1 MIDNP
6 VFEVVNETV
15 EMLPLGQ
22 ENDNTAVAVAA
33 AVAAAAS
40 VGDVL
45 AIVADADAAATAAD
59 ASANAAAA
67 AAIAASG
74 SASAASGSA
83 SAASA
88 SAIAADASADAAA
101 AIGIVHT
108 LGLFFAATPTSS
120 EVLALY
126 TFVETVVYPDD
137 FAGAAADIETNP
149 TSSLILTVFKN
160 GSSVGTITI
169 STGGTFT
176 FVTTGTTVTFS
187 VGDQI
192 KIVGP
197 ATVDATAANC
207 SITLKGT
214 RT

>member
-6 VFEVVNETV
+6 VFELVNEIV

-40 VGDVL
+40 AGGVL
-45 AIVADADAAATAAD
+45 T
-59 ASANAAAA
+59 NAV
-67 AAIAASG
+67 
-74 SASAASGSA
+74 
-83 SAASA
+83 
-88 SAIAADASADAAA
+88 AADASADAAAASAVTSGNSATASAASAVTSGNSATAAAASAAAAA

-137 FAGAAADIETNP
+137 FLGAAADIETNP
-149 TSSLILTVFKN
+149 TSSLVLTIQKN
-160 GSSVGTITI
+160 GSSVGTITV
-169 STGGTFT
+169 STGGVFT
-176 FVTTGTTVTFS
+176 FATTGTTVTFA

-197 ATVDATAANC
+197 ATADATAANC